1 MISEELEATV
11 QESPAKENKVRI
23 QVGRAL
29 CLLDSETVEAL
40 TTAFL
45 SRLFEPESAFVFEI
59 QGRNVEYFSALVHMA
74 RLKNRIV
81 NSHYKRLYREA
92 IRGGGLLGTPE

>member
-1 MISEELEATV
+1 VGATDESPAEMEATV

-29 CLLDSETVEAL
+29 FLLDLETVGAL

-45 SRLFEPESAFVFEI
+45 SRLLDPESAFVNEI
-59 QGRNVEYFSALVHMA
+59 QGRSAEFFSALVHMA
-74 RLKNRIV
+74 RLKNGDTPTMT
-81 NSHYKRLYREA
+81 RLYREA
-92 IRGGGLLGTPE
+92 IRGG